1 MTTVLISGAGIAGP
15 ALAYWLHRYGFETT
29 VVEVAPSPRPGGQA
43 VDIRGVAKDVV
54 ARMGLID
61 AVRAATVDERGLSF
75 VDSSG
80 RSRARMPADF
90 FGGEGIV
97 AEIEIARGDL
107 ARILFDHTRPY
118 TEYVFDD
125 RIVELTDGADGVKVT
140 FASGQ
145 TRAFDLVVGADGV
158 HSGVRRLAFGPETA
172 YLSHLGGYTSY
183 FTVADPGDLD
193 GWFQMYNAP
202 GGRVAGLRPSHDGTA
217 QASLSF
223 TSPPLAYDRSN
234 VSSQRQ
240 LVVDA
245 FAAVGWRVPSLL
257 EQLRSAPDFYFDA
270 YARVNVEQWW
280 RGRVVLIGDA
290 ASCGSPLTGLG
301 TSVSLVSAYVL
312 AGELAGTP
320 ADHEAAYQRS
330 QAVLKSYVD
339 ACRQLPP
346 GGVNGFAPRSRLMIG
361 ARNLSMRM
369 MTRWPM
375 RSLLA
380 KQFSKSD
387 GLVLPEY

>member
-15 ALAYWLHRYGFETT
+15 ALAHWLHPYGFEAT
-29 VVEVAPSPRPGGQA
+29 VVEVAPQPRPGGQA
-43 VDIRGVAKDVV
+43 VDIRGVAKEVV
-54 ARMGLID
+54 DRMGLLD
-61 AVRAATVDERGLSF
+61 TVRAATVDERGLSF

-80 RSRARMPADF
+80 RSRARMPAEM

-125 RIVELTDGADGVKVT
+125 RIVELAEASDGVKVT

-183 FTVADPGDLD
+183 FTVADPGDLG
-193 GWFQMYNAP
+193 GWFLMYNAP
-202 GGRVAGLRPSHDGTA
+202 GGRVAGLRPSHAGTA

-234 VSSQRQ
+234 LDSQRR
-240 LVVDA
+240 LLTDA
-245 FAAVGWRVPSLL
+245 FTGLGWRVPSLL
-257 EQLRSAPDFYFDA
+257 DQLRTAPDFYFDA

-280 RGRVVLIGDA
+280 RGRVVLLGDA

-312 AGELAGTP
+312 AGELARTP
-320 ADHEAAYQRS
+320 ADHEAAYGRFQS
-330 QAVLKSYVD
+330 VLQSYVD
-339 ACRQLPP
+339 ECRTLPP
-346 GGVNGFAPRSRLMIG
+346 GGINGFAPRSRLMIG

-375 RSLLA
+375 RQLLA

-387 GLVLPEY
+387 GLELPDY